1 MSAPQ
6 AGFLNRKKF
15 GLLQVASHTDE
26 DEDEDAE
33 SQAAERARMIHS
45 DRDETDANF
54 ASSLFEAAG
63 QVLIPPAFPNRQS
76 WPSFLAEN
84 L

>member
-15 GLLQVASHTDE
+15 GLLQVASHTG
-26 DEDEDAE
+26 EDEDAE

-63 QVLIPPAFPNRQS
+63 QVLIPPGFPNRQS